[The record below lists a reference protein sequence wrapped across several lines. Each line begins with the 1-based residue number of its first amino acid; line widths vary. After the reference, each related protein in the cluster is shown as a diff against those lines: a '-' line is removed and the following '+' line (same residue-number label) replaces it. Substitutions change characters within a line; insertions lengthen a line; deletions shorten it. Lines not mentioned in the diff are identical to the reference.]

1 MPTSSAI
8 TAVTMA
14 FFASFV
20 EVVEAFT
27 IVLAIALTR
36 GWRPALSGAVVALA
50 VLALLVLVLGPL
62 LPLLPM
68 TLLHLVIG
76 TMLLLFGLG
85 WLCKSMLRSAGIIPL
100 HDEDAVFEATRGK
113 WVPGDGSRRRSL
125 DWLGGIVAFKAVLL
139 EGLEVVF
146 VVVAIGV
153 GHDLL
158 APAAIGALTA
168 CLLVLTVGGIL
179 RHPLSRI
186 PENALK
192 QGVGIVSASFG
203 VLWTG
208 KGLGIVWPGDGD
220 LVLLA
225 FVILFFA
232 TARVTVHLLRRSFPE
247 VAER

>member
-14 FFASFV
+14 FFASCV

-27 IVLAIALTR
+27 IVLAIAVTR
-36 GWRPALSGAVVALA
+36 GWRPALSGTVVALA
-50 VLALLVLVLGPL
+50 VLTLMVLVLGPL

-85 WLCKSMLRSAGIIPL
+85 WLCKSILRSAGIIPL
-100 HDEDAVFEATRGK
+100 HDEDAVFEATRGE
-113 WVPGDGSRRRSL
+113 WAPRGDPRRTSL
-125 DWLGGIVAFKAVLL
+125 NVLGGIIAFKAVLL

-146 VVVAIGV
+146 IVVAIGV

-168 CLLVLTVGGIL
+168 CLLAAGAIL

-186 PENALK
+186 PENTLK
-192 QGVGIVSASFG
+192 QLVGVVSAAFG

-208 KGLGIVWPGDGD
+208 KGLGIEWPGDGD
-220 LVLLA
+220 LALLV
-225 FVILFFA
+225 FIILFFA
-232 TARVTVHLLRRSFPE
+232 TARLTIHLLRRSFPE
-247 VAER
+247 VAGR